1 MSRTRNNISNSQR
14 RVIRKLI
21 REEFHQ
27 RSLLIEHASL
37 VESKMYRYEQKCL
50 RRGMS
55 QEKINEGLVEIL
67 NEGFGDVGFD
77 MIKRYLAGK
86 LLNFLGVSQSED
98 PILFT
103 FFQNVLEAI
112 NYSEIT
118 KYFGSGSCPQLM
130 DMLTE
135 AITETVTEMGGE
147 KVITYLATKFLPS
160 GAAGMVTDALD
171 SSLANVSQEAINEVV
186 VGLVKG
192 YLQEPMREYVCEGKL
207 MDAIKGMF
215 SGGDGKDAGGLF
227 DFDLGSLL
235 GSFGGDALSGLLGSG
250 NKSS

>member
-1 MSRTRNNISNSQR
+1 MSKQIKGVSNSQR
-14 RVIRKLI
+14 RLIRQII

-27 RSLLIEHASL
+27 RKVLVEHANL
-37 VESKMYRYEQKCL
+37 VESKMYRYEQRC
-50 RRGMS
+50 RQQGMM
-55 QEKINEGLVEIL
+55 QEQINEGLVAII
-67 NEGFGDVGFD
+67 NEGFGDVAFD

-86 LLNFLGVSQSED
+86 LLEFLGISQSED

-118 KYFGSGSCPQLM
+118 KYFGSGSCPALM

-147 KVITYLATKFLPS
+147 KVVSYLATKFLPS
-160 GAAGMVTDALD
+160 GAASMVTDALD
-171 SSLANVSQEAINEVV
+171 SSLADVSQEAINEVV
-186 VGLVKG
+186 VALVKG

-207 MDAIKGMF
+207 MDAVKGLF
-215 SGGDGKDAGGLF
+215 DGGEGGDGF
-227 DFDLGSLL
+227 DFDFGSMLGSAF
-235 GSFGGDALSGLLGSG
+235 GSLI
-250 NKSS
+250 

>member
-1 MSRTRNNISNSQR
+1 MSHPSRKSIITENQK

-21 REEFHQ
+21 REEFRQ
-27 RSLLIEHASL
+27 RRILTEH
-37 VESKMYRYEQKCL
+37 VQTVTEKMYLYENNCIRQGVNQA
-50 RRGMS
+50 R
-55 QEKINEGLVEIL
+55 INEGLVDII
-67 NEGFGDVGFD
+67 NENFGDAAFD
-77 MIKRYLAGK
+77 MVKRYLAEK
-86 LLNFLGVSQSED
+86 LLGFLGISKSED

-118 KYFGSGSCPQLM
+118 SYFGSGSCPALM

-147 KVITYLATKFLPS
+147 KVISYLATKFLPT

-186 VGLVKG
+186 VALVKG

-207 MDAIKGMF
+207 MDAVKGLF
-215 SGGDGKDAGGLF
+215 GSGGESGEGS
-227 DFDLGSLL
+227 FDLGDLGKSAL
-235 GSFGGDALSGLLGSG
+235 GSLGLSGLSG
-250 NKSS
+250 LAGLF

>member
-1 MSRTRNNISNSQR
+1 MSKPIKSVLNSQR
-14 RVIRKLI
+14 RVIRQII

-27 RSLLIEHASL
+27 RKVLVEHANL
-37 VESKMYRYEQKCL
+37 VESKMYRYEQRC
-50 RRGMS
+50 RQQGMM
-55 QEKINEGLVEIL
+55 QEQINEGLVVIL

-86 LLNFLGVSQSED
+86 LLEFLGISKSED

-118 KYFGSGSCPQLM
+118 KYFGSGSCPALM

-147 KVITYLATKFLPS
+147 KVISYLATKFLPS
-160 GAAGMVTDALD
+160 GAANMVTDALD
-171 SSLANVSQEAINEVV
+171 SSLADVSQEAINEVV
-186 VGLVKG
+186 VALVKG

-207 MDAIKGMF
+207 MDAVKGLF
-215 SGGDGKDAGGLF
+215 GAGEGGDGF
-227 DFDLGSLL
+227 DFDFDFGSMLGSAF
-235 GSFGGDALSGLLGSG
+235 GSLI
-250 NKSS
+250 

>member
-1 MSRTRNNISNSQR
+1 MSHPSRKSIITENQK

-21 REEFHQ
+21 REEFRQ
-27 RSLLIEHASL
+27 RRILTEH
-37 VESKMYRYEQKCL
+37 VQTVTEKMYLYENNCIRQGVNQA
-50 RRGMS
+50 R
-55 QEKINEGLVEIL
+55 INEGLVDII
-67 NEGFGDVGFD
+67 NESFGEVAFD
-77 MIKRYLAGK
+77 MVKRYLAEK
-86 LLNFLGVSQSED
+86 LLGFLGISRSKD

-118 KYFGSGSCPQLM
+118 SYFGSGSCPALM

-147 KVITYLATKFLPS
+147 KVISYLATKFLPS

-186 VGLVKG
+186 VALVKG

-207 MDAIKGMF
+207 MDAVKGLF
-215 SGGDGKDAGGLF
+215 GSGGESGEGS
-227 DFDLGSLL
+227 FDLGDLGKSAL
-235 GSFGGDALSGLLGSG
+235 GSLGLGGLSGLASLF
-250 NKSS
+250 